1 MTVGAA
7 IAACEAIQETAGFTP
22 DIKWVNDVLMHGK
35 KLCGILTEASIEAET
50 GQLSYVIVGIG
61 LNVRTPT
68 GGLAPEI
75 ADIAGCLEDFAPHAV
90 RRNALAASFFNH
102 MESCCDLIA
111 AGQTDA
117 LIDRY
122 RSFIHF
128 LGQPITVIRFDKREP
143 ATAVGIDSN
152 GHLIIEQNGQ
162 RSTLVAGEISIRLP
176 EQTR

>member
-1 MTVGAA
+1 MDSTA
-7 IAACEAIQETAGFTP
+7 IW
-22 DIKWVNDVLMHGK
+22 KV
-35 KLCGILTEASIEAET
+35 CGILTEASIEAET

-61 LNVRTPT
+61 LNVRTPA